1 MKHFKLTALLV
12 LLTAA
17 LGSVY
22 AQPAVTGT
30 VSDPYRVTSIN
41 DLVWFSTQTSLWGE
55 GKYFIQMNDIDA
67 KDAAFTSTGSAAHPA
82 VVNYDGQGFYI
93 NNLTINSDQPM
104 SGLFGYLESG
114 SVQNLKFYKAAI
126 NNTSVT
132 DAFAGVL
139 AGKTGASIFNC
150 HIYES
155 TVNTTGDYV
164 GGLVG
169 STTGSIQQCYVWTYS
184 TGRNY
189 VGGIAGILDG
199 GNIFLSYPA
208 G

>member
-1 MKHFKLTALLV
+1 M
-12 LLTAA
+12 
-17 LGSVY
+17 
-22 AQPAVTGT
+22 
-30 VSDPYRVTSIN
+30 
-41 DLVWFSTQTSLWGE
+41 
-55 GKYFIQMNDIDA
+55 
-67 KDAAFTSTGSAAHPA
+67 
-82 VVNYDGQGFYI
+82 
-93 NNLTINSDQPM
+93 
-104 SGLFGYLESG
+104 
-114 SVQNLKFYKAAI
+114 
-126 NNTSVT
+126 
-132 DAFAGVL
+132 L

-150 HIYES
+150 HVYES

-189 VGGIAGILDG
+189 VGGIAGVLDG